1 MTEITSIPTELI
13 KIFANAGN
21 LPRRYDDAI
30 ALELLKYLQ
39 ALARS
44 EKLATPSLDL
54 YLAGKYPAMD
64 LGRHIVNILRDRL
77 DAPELERP
85 DVGQMS
91 AEEYREVCA
100 NIFPRVVLDIYP
112 TPSKT
117 LDPYANLFPVWTL
130 ELKERVAEE
139 VWCSS
144 EKFRNTFFMI
154 REYIFL
160 CVNNWPEGLAHWF
173 LIMWNGYLL
182 NHQWSDRIAELE
194 TALQEERDYSHAAE
208 IMLAQQSKRI
218 VELRKAG
225 EEHYITLTDAAKRA
239 LEVEFGR
246 HYDSKDLKAL
256 TMRLSRQLE
265 GVESLQPRKRR
276 HKYFR
281 VDDVLNVL
289 ENDPEI
295 KATAEQLRIQILDA
309 GVPRSE
315 IS

>member
-144 EKFRNTFFMI
+144 EKFRNTFFTI
-154 REYIFL
+154 I
-160 CVNNWPEGLAHWF
+160 W
-173 LIMWNGYLL
+173 
-182 NHQWSDRIAELE
+182 
-194 TALQEERDYSHAAE
+194 
-208 IMLAQQSKRI
+208 I
-218 VELRKAG
+218 VK
-225 EEHYITLTDAAKRA
+225 KC
-239 LEVEFGR
+239 
-246 HYDSKDLKAL
+246 
-256 TMRLSRQLE
+256 
-265 GVESLQPRKRR
+265 
-276 HKYFR
+276 R
-281 VDDVLNVL
+281 VDFQNF
-289 ENDPEI
+289 
-295 KATAEQLRIQILDA
+295 KQLLQL
-309 GVPRSE
+309 SH
-315 IS
+315 

>member
-1 MTEITSIPTELI
+1 MTEITSMPTELI

-289 ENDPEI
+289 KNDPEI
-295 KATAEQLRIQILDA
+295 KATMEQLRIQILDA

>member
-39 ALARS
+39 SLARS

-160 CVNNWPEGLAHWF
+160 CVNNWPDGLAHWF

-256 TMRLSRQLE
+256 TVRLSRQLE

>member
-39 ALARS
+39 SLARS

-64 LGRHIVNILRDRL
+64 LGHHIVNILRDRL

-85 DVGQMS
+85 DVGKMS

-139 VWCSS
+139 VWYGS
-144 EKFRNTFFMI
+144 ETLRNTFFMI

-160 CVNNWPEGLAHWF
+160 CANNWPEGLAHWF
-173 LIMWNGYLL
+173 FIMWNGYLL

-194 TALQEERDYSHAAE
+194 AALRDERDYSHAAD
-208 IMLAQQSKRI
+208 IMLAKQSKRI
-218 VELRKAG
+218 AALHAAA
-225 EEHYITLTDAAKRA
+225 EEHYITLTGAAKRA

-246 HYDSKDLKAL
+246 HYDPKDLKAL
-256 TMRLSRQLE
+256 TMRLTRQLE
-265 GVESLQPRKRR
+265 GVESIQLHERRPRF
-276 HKYFR
+276 FR
-281 VDDVLNVL
+281 VEDVLNAL

-295 KATAEQLRIQILDA
+295 KATMEQLRIQILDA

>member
-1 MTEITSIPTELI
+1 MPEITSIPTELI

-21 LPRRYDDAI
+21 PPRRYDDAI

-39 ALARS
+39 SLAS
-44 EKLATPSLDL
+44 AEKLATPSLDL

-64 LGRHIVNILRDRL
+64 LGRHIINVLRDRL
-77 DAPELERP
+77 DAPELEKP

-91 AEEYREVCA
+91 AEEYREACA

-112 TPSKT
+112 TPSET

-130 ELKERVAEE
+130 ELKEKVAEE
-139 VWCSS
+139 VWYGS
-144 EKFRNTFFMI
+144 EKLRNTFFMI

-160 CVNNWPEGLAHWF
+160 CANNWPEGSAYWF
-173 LIMWNGYLL
+173 FTMWNGYLL

-194 TALQEERDYSHAAE
+194 AALQEERDYSHAADV
-208 IMLAQQSKRI
+208 MLAKQSQRI
-218 VELRKAG
+218 AALHAAA

-246 HYDSKDLKAL
+246 HYEEKDLKAL

-281 VDDVLNVL
+281 VDDVLNAL